1 MTPNMTRVSLRQED
15 TGLSTRLLFGIP
27 SSTYDIRPGVSIA
40 AFQQDAVF
48 GYERRRSN
56 YRSVGGWQI
65 FILKAAGPGDLASR
79 IRGIQPGA
87 EILLSAL
94 NHFHTRRATHA
105 LELIWQHTAPH
116 TISPSFWL
124 RLFTQ
129 LQAGLDPS
137 DLLRRQVW

>member
-1 MTPNMTRVSLRQED
+1 MTPNLTRVSLCQEH
-15 TGLSTRLLFGIP
+15 TGLSTRLLFGNP
-27 SSTYDIRPGVSIA
+27 ASSYDIRPGVSIA

-48 GYERRRSN
+48 GYERRRPN
-56 YRSVGGWQI
+56 ERSADGWQI

-94 NHFHTRRATHA
+94 NHFHARRASRA
-105 LELIWQHTAPH
+105 LSLVWQHTDPH
-116 TISPSFWL
+116 TLAPSFWL

-129 LQAGLDPS
+129 LQAGLDTS
-137 DLLRRQVW
+137 DLLSRQVW